1 MTLPLLIDHRLSTA
15 AYWMPLRSGW
25 VEERAEVTLA
35 EHVTPAAIAAHQGLA
50 IVDSVL
56 ATKFLTD
63 QQIVAGQGVSWTQIS
78 MLTLVS
84 DERPDE
90 LETAIVR
97 AENISLAGHS
107 IAEIVIPSFYAIKIT
122 GWVTGPDDQAS
133 IEVTEDERALQTTH
147 GEDAYYEDLGRAW
160 YLLTDTPFVSHVCL
174 VPRAIAASQLEE
186 VFATSGWLNDILQAG
201 QSHAREMRRNISK
214 DFEIEREL
222 AADILA
228 GQSSRIGERE
238 IDGLRT
244 LYRRVG
250 ARLDPRLT
258 EPLIVSG

>member
-1 MTLPLLIDHRLSTA
+1 MTLPLLIDQRLSTA
-15 AYWMPLRSGW
+15 AYWMPLRSSW
-25 VEERAEVTLA
+25 VEERADVTLIENPVPDA
-35 EHVTPAAIAAHQGLA
+35 VARHQGIA

-63 QQIVAGQGVSWTQIS
+63 RQIIAGHGVSWTQIS
-78 MLTLVS
+78 LLTLVS
-84 DERPDE
+84 DARPDE
-90 LETAIVR
+90 LDDAIVR
-97 AENISLAGHS
+97 ADGISLTGHA

-122 GWVTGPDDQAS
+122 GWATGPDHQAAV
-133 IEVTEDERALQTTH
+133 EVTEDERALQVTA
-147 GEDAYYEDLGRAW
+147 GEEAYYEDLGRAW

-174 VPRAIAASQLEE
+174 VPRAVAASQLDD
-186 VFATSGWLNDILQAG
+186 VIATSEWLEEILQAG
-201 QSHAREMRRNISK
+201 HSHAREMRRNISK
-214 DFEIEREL
+214 DFDVDREL

-250 ARLDPRLT
+250 ARLDPRQT
-258 EPLIVSG
+258 EPLIVRS